1 MNTTD
6 SESPFTK
13 ALNDAKQEGN
23 LFTRKL
29 PIDAQDTLNDIG
41 QIYFKPLAVF
51 VDANCYSACDAFS
64 AQIQDHMAGTIF
76 GEDQTTGGGGAN
88 VYELNKILNDLAG
101 LDTGPFKKLDHGQN
115 IIFAFRQTFRRG
127 INGGVRIE
135 DAGIK
140 VDRISAPAM
149 SDLFNATNDQLLV
162 LEKFLK
168 EESVKYTA
176 NMYFTKEG
184 RMDFVINRPA
194 VFNASWKD
202 TDALE
207 FKVDGKS
214 LEKRAI
220 SNQGSSNDIALPV
233 SVATNEIGQGR
244 LEIFGSKNQN
254 NKWRKILNYRIIP
267 ENKVIDQDLIL
278 SLKDESEM
286 SLYTTNTLKKDGW
299 HVSDGS
305 LFIGDGKQYANLTEA
320 EASLFVKLPTT
331 NYELKFDAAVKTE
344 AKLDFLK
351 VIAISEGAETILL
364 DKVSG
369 DIPMTNYKLDLS
381 AFSGKSV
388 ELRFVFESDE
398 GTFDQGVTIKNISI
412 TQKK

>member
-1 MNTTD
+1 
-6 SESPFTK
+6 
-13 ALNDAKQEGN
+13 
-23 LFTRKL
+23 
-29 PIDAQDTLNDIG
+29 
-41 QIYFKPLAVF
+41 
-51 VDANCYSACDAFS
+51 
-64 AQIQDHMAGTIF
+64 
-76 GEDQTTGGGGAN
+76 
-88 VYELNKILNDLAG
+88 
-101 LDTGPFKKLDHGQN
+101 
-115 IIFAFRQTFRRG
+115 
-127 INGGVRIE
+127 
-135 DAGIK
+135 
-140 VDRISAPAM
+140 M